1 MISITSYFLINTAIS
16 FLNFHYELFLSIIF
30 SLSAEVE
37 DFASHASAAGD
48 AVRSR
53 LIRTVASVRAVVTQ
67 LWHGKIRL
75 ELFGSVSTGLYL
87 PSSDVDAV
95 LVVCDPCC

>member
-1 MISITSYFLINTAIS
+1 M
-16 FLNFHYELFLSIIF
+16 
-30 SLSAEVE
+30 
-37 DFASHASAAGD
+37 
-48 AVRSR
+48 
-53 LIRTVASVRAVVTQ
+53 TQ

-95 LVVCDPCC
+95 LVVCDSPVIDVAIDTDPDTDTDTTPSYIPSHHSMKMVV